1 MIVNSSYLDA
11 PEHLQRLE
19 EDRADVYHTLTK
31 VEMDDSERMDHLNI
45 EAKPKLS
52 EFKRKLEAERSVIR
66 IYVKGLLLQSFL
78 CFIVFSEA
86 KQAVQNK
93 LERVMDQFKT
103 EIERYESS
111 INEELESQ
119 LRIREDRYLDNKR
132 NVADEL
138 DKQIKRMRYDQ

>member
-1 MIVNSSYLDA
+1 MIVNSSYPDA

-66 IYVKGLLLQSFL
+66 I
-78 CFIVFSEA
+78 
-86 KQAVQNK
+86 
-93 LERVMDQFKT
+93 
-103 EIERYESS
+103 
-111 INEELESQ
+111 
-119 LRIREDRYLDNKR
+119 
-132 NVADEL
+132 
-138 DKQIKRMRYDQ
+138 

>member
-1 MIVNSSYLDA
+1 MIVNSSYPDA

-31 VEMDDSERMDHLNI
+31 VEMDDSERMDRLNI